1 MSKEEMSMS
10 RKRFLILWLACMPW
24 LYITAESHEWL
35 HDPTTYTISQNHPL
49 KSVLDSIFPSREVI
63 QNSHTLKEAGFQ
75 ILREQRASGI
85 LLATH
90 PRLKGYL
97 IKLYLDSQP
106 RHRRALPQQEWL
118 IQRCRGAEKLRNCIR
133 VNHIRS
139 FTVPDKW
146 LYELP
151 PKSKSI
157 HEHTFVLVVTYMHLV
172 TPHETS
178 LAWRNV
184 TKRQLQELM
193 MLMKVGATSGAF
205 IINVPST
212 QEGKFAF
219 IDTEYADRIFSK
231 EKLKTLSLSFSPDMG
246 RYWLH
251 LVNKS

>member
-1 MSKEEMSMS
+1 
-10 RKRFLILWLACMPW
+10 
-24 LYITAESHEWL
+24 
-35 HDPTTYTISQNHPL
+35 
-49 KSVLDSIFPSREVI
+49 
-63 QNSHTLKEAGFQ
+63 
-75 ILREQRASGI
+75 
-85 LLATH
+85 
-90 PRLKGYL
+90 
-97 IKLYLDSQP
+97 
-106 RHRRALPQQEWL
+106 
-118 IQRCRGAEKLRNCIR
+118 
-133 VNHIRS
+133 
-139 FTVPDKW
+139 
-146 LYELP
+146 
-151 PKSKSI
+151 
-157 HEHTFVLVVTYMHLV
+157 MHLV